1 MSVKPAAVSSV
12 LPPVLRDQG
21 KRPPDSNR
29 FAPLAGRD
37 RVNSVSGSLPPPS
50 PATKRP
56 PEDQI
61 GPTGNGKNMRMDP
74 SRVFSVMEGVE
85 KMMAKGRDDIL
96 RARTALAND
105 KEMSASSKEVLG
117 GLISSNENM
126 ADAFELLASIVV
138 DISTKA
144 GTVTTNPNM
153 ARGNYAAAA
162 GGPKAKPIVN
172 QEEVR
177 KKKFVQAVK
186 EAEKSVLVFGLDL
199 GKVQIMN
206 TATISRNVTQDIV
219 RKAAVTENKTDG
231 RPGEETVALL
241 EDTLSMVTSMDF
253 FGKVTKP
260 FNNKRDVN
268 DVNNGKFCTLPVKLN
283 FKNKEAKA
291 RAETIL
297 RRHCGI
303 SGSTPYPQKLRKLIG
318 KTLAD
323 ERAKNP
329 QCFIQVRVDSDN
341 LALKVSKRNDKKE
354 WVNNYISIDLPAEV
368 MDLGTVSNDT
378 NMDTSPSQASL

>member
-29 FAPLAGRD
+29 FAPLARA
-37 RVNSVSGSLPPPS
+37 NSVSGSLPPPS

-61 GPTGNGKNMRMDP
+61 GPTGNGKNMRLNP
-74 SRVFSVMEGVE
+74 ARVFNVMEGVE

-96 RARTALAND
+96 KARTALAND
-105 KEMSASSKEVLG
+105 KELSASSKEILG

-126 ADAFELLASIVV
+126 TDAFELLASIVV

-144 GTVTTNPNM
+144 GNGFFVSN
-153 ARGNYAAAA
+153 AAKGSYAAA
-162 GGPKAKPIVN
+162 GGGPKTKPAVN

-177 KKKFVQAVK
+177 KKKFAQAVK

-206 TATISRNVTQDIV
+206 TATISRHVTQDIV
-219 RKAAVTENKTDG
+219 RKAAEIENKTDG

-241 EDTLSMVTSMDF
+241 DDTLSMVTGMDF

-268 DVNNGKFCTLPVKLN
+268 DVKNGSFCTLPVKLN

-318 KTLAD
+318 KTLGE

-329 QCFIQVRVDSDN
+329 QCFIQVRVDPDN
-341 LALKVSKRNDKKE
+341 FALKVSRRNDKKE
-354 WVNNYISIDLPAEV
+354 WVNNYSIIDIPNEV
-368 MDLGTVSNDT
+368 MDLGTVSND
-378 NMDTSPSQASL
+378 NSMDTSPSQPSL